1 MRLKRDSE
9 HYIQMLHHILK
20 DMHTLDFSYSY
31 EYVEGF
37 CLSDTLN
44 DVKIYIEPKN
54 KIIRLSRY
62 YKGITL
68 SWEPSS
74 LKSLIFQLNVI
85 DNEL

>member
-1 MRLKRDSE
+1 MKLRRDITPM
-9 HYIQMLHHILK
+9 IQILEHILK
-20 DMHTLDFSYSY
+20 GMHTLDFSYSY
-31 EYVEGF
+31 EYTEGF

-54 KIIRLSRY
+54 KSIRLSRY

-68 SWEPSS
+68 DWKPSS

>member
-1 MRLKRDSE
+1 MKLRRDITPM
-9 HYIQMLHHILK
+9 IQILEHILK
-20 DMHTLDFSYSY
+20 GMHTLDFNYAY

-44 DVKIYIEPKN
+44 EVKIYIEPN
-54 KIIRLSRY
+54 NNIIRLSRY

-68 SWEPSS
+68 DWKPSS

>member
-1 MRLKRDSE
+1 MRLKRDIA
-9 HYIQMLHHILK
+9 HYIQILEQKLK
-20 DMHTLDFSYSY
+20 DMHTLDFNYAY

-37 CLSDTLN
+37 CLSDTIN

-54 KIIRLSRY
+54 NVIRLSRY

-68 SWEPSS
+68 DWKPSS

>member
-1 MRLKRDSE
+1 MRLKRDIA
-9 HYIQMLHHILK
+9 HYIQILEHILK
-20 DMHTLDFSYSY
+20 DMHTLDFSYAY

-54 KIIRLSRY
+54 NSIRLSRY

-68 SWEPSS
+68 DWKPSS

>member
-1 MRLKRDSE
+1 MILKRDIA
-9 HYIQMLHHILK
+9 HYIQILELILK
-20 DMHTLDFSYSY
+20 DMHTLDFNYAY

-44 DVKIYIEPKN
+44 EVKIYIEPKN
-54 KIIRLSRY
+54 NVIRLSRY

-68 SWEPSS
+68 DWKPSS

>member
-1 MRLKRDSE
+1 MRLKRDTA
-9 HYIQMLHHILK
+9 HYIQILEHILK
-20 DMHTLDFSYSY
+20 DIHTLDFNYAY

-44 DVKIYIEPKN
+44 EVKIYIEPN
-54 KIIRLSRY
+54 NNIIRLSRY

-68 SWEPSS
+68 DWKPSS

>member
-1 MRLKRDSE
+1 MRLKRDTA
-9 HYIQMLHHILK
+9 HYIQILQHILN

-37 CLSDTLN
+37 CLADTLN
-44 DVKIYIEPKN
+44 EVKIYIEPKN
-54 KIIRLSRY
+54 NIIRLSRY

-68 SWEPSS
+68 DWKPSS

>member
-1 MRLKRDSE
+1 MILKRDTE
-9 HYIQMLHHILK
+9 HYIQILAHILK
-20 DMHTLDFSYSY
+20 GMHTLDFNYAY

-37 CLSDTLN
+37 CLADTLN
-44 DVKIYIEPKN
+44 EVKIYIEPKN

-68 SWEPSS
+68 DWKPSS

>member
-1 MRLKRDSE
+1 MILKRDTA
-9 HYIQMLHHILK
+9 HYIQILKNILK
-20 DMHTLDFSYSY
+20 DMHTLDFNYEY

-44 DVKIYIEPKN
+44 EVKIYIEPKN
-54 KIIRLSRY
+54 NNIRLSRY

-68 SWEPSS
+68 NWQPSS
-74 LKSLIFQLNVI
+74 LKSLIFQLNII